1 MQEGK
6 LAVLALTARRE
17 SGVKME
23 DVVQRL
29 IQCIDEHIHD
39 YQKQWQQQ
47 REIWHTIASANEK
60 NEVAKAL
67 VALASSYGVES
78 RIHAQPHNG
87 IYGAWGE
94 QAAPVVFIYV
104 PVRQPGKKYLAILAT
119 WLVAIASYQKVLG
132 TLPIQIHYI
141 LVNGDKASGQQ
152 LADLYSQAQPQTHNH
167 LGCIWYSEESIR
179 ASPPLFALGCK
190 GILDVELRARTAT
203 EPLAS
208 THGAVVPN
216 ALWRLAWAIN
226 ALKNAQE
233 EILIPGFYDDVQPEA
248 DQQIAVLHTL
258 PMCLQQ
264 YIQAQGIA
272 QPLLWVARI
281 SISLC
286 PPVIA
291 NVFHQWSRG
300 GWYRRGTTQITST
313 GTGTRAF
320 SPRVSTRPRRYL
332 QKITDVP
339 SATGLF
345 RYWDTKKHGQVAT
358 ANAAP

>member
-226 ALKNAQE
+226 ALKMHRKKFSS
-233 EILIPGFYDDVQPEA
+233 PDF
-248 DQQIAVLHTL
+248 TM
-258 PMCLQQ
+258 MC
-264 YIQAQGIA
+264 
-272 QPLLWVARI
+272 
-281 SISLC
+281 S
-286 PPVIA
+286 
-291 NVFHQWSRG
+291 
-300 GWYRRGTTQITST
+300 
-313 GTGTRAF
+313 
-320 SPRVSTRPRRYL
+320 
-332 QKITDVP
+332 QKQTN
-339 SATGLF
+339 
-345 RYWDTKKHGQVAT
+345 R
-358 ANAAP
+358 